1 MFVFHESGRHKTQH
15 RRHHLTRPG
24 AVITTWRLL
33 LASRVLSIQ
42 TLFYFQFNVV
52 DKLEDVRCHALGV

>member
-24 AVITTWRLL
+24 AVTTTWRLL
-33 LASRVLSIQ
+33 LASRVIRIQ
-42 TLFYFQFNVV
+42 TLLINWRTSGVTHSV
-52 DKLEDVRCHALGV
+52 CDVLMS